1 MEKFDIAI
9 IGSGPS
15 GAMAGY
21 TAAAEGKN
29 VVLIEKEKL
38 PRYKTC
44 GGGLVFRGRNNLPF
58 NIDQVVEKEF
68 KEIEVF
74 FENSPH
80 FFTAKRDEPI
90 ITMVMR
96 DSFDQFLVEKA
107 KEKGVVVWEETLLE
121 DLKRSGDGLILNT
134 SRGNI
139 QCNYLIAADGVLSN
153 TARMAGWK
161 ESRKLIPALEYEV
174 EVGKED
180 YDRLSKKVRFDVDAI
195 PNGYA
200 WCFPKK
206 GHLSLGVGILKKQ
219 RIGLKKYL
227 EAYVNKLGIEKIIS
241 SSTHGFQIP
250 VGQRKDGFSKDRV
263 FLTGDSA
270 GFADPLTAEGIS
282 NALLSGELAAAAI
295 SSNFDNPFSASIAYQ
310 KLLEEKILSDL
321 KSSSVIAFICYVHPA
336 VRNLLLKKF
345 GQRGCEILTDI
356 FMGKKPFPDD
366 LRSKLKSHVPML
378 KFDF

>member
-15 GAMAGY
+15 GAMAAY
-21 TAAAEGKN
+21 KAAEEGKN
-29 VVLIEKEKL
+29 VVLIEKDKL

-44 GGGLVFRGRNNLPF
+44 GGGLVFRGRDNLPF
-58 NIDQVVEKEF
+58 TIDQVVEKEF
-68 KEIEVF
+68 REIEVF

-80 FFTAKRDEPI
+80 FFTAKRNEPI

-107 KEKGVVVWEETLLE
+107 REKGAILWEDTLLE
-121 DLKRSGDGLILNT
+121 DLERSGEGLILTT
-134 SRGNI
+134 SRDKI
-139 QCNYLIAADGVLSN
+139 QCSYLIAADGVLSN
-153 TARMAGWK
+153 TSRLAGWK

-174 EVGKED
+174 VVGEED
-180 YDRLSKKVRFDVDAI
+180 YERLSKKVRFDVDAI

-206 GHLSLGVGILKKQ
+206 GHLSLGVGTLKRQK
-219 RIGLKKYL
+219 IGLKKYL
-227 EAYVNKLGIEKIIS
+227 EAYVDKLGIEKIIS
-241 SSTHGFQIP
+241 SSMHGFQIP

-263 FLTGDSA
+263 FLTGDAA

-282 NALLSGELAAAAI
+282 NAILSGELAATAI
-295 SSNFDNPFSASIAYQ
+295 AKNFNNESVATIAYQ
-310 KLLEEKILSDL
+310 NLLEEKILSDL
-321 KSSSVIAFICYVHPA
+321 KSSSIIAFICYVQPA
-336 VRNLLLKKF
+336 IRNLLLKKF
-345 GQRGCEILTDI
+345 GQRGCEVLTDI

-366 LRSKLKSHVPML
+366 IKGKLKSHVPML
-378 KFDF
+378 KFD